1 MALLTPSTILAID
14 PHRQLC
20 KPYQWLMSNSTIV
33 HVTSTP
39 QATQYLRDRIPSL
52 VIISASF
59 SPSQM
64 LDLLETIKAAV
75 AHQRFLVPLI
85 IMIDL
90 HDRINFVPGTHWGQK
105 IGVLCSLSSEN
116 EAQAVLKRVCAEQKT
131 LGYS

>member
-1 MALLTPSTILAID
+1 MASPTPSTILVID
-14 PHRQLC
+14 PHQQLS
-20 KPYQWLMSNSTIV
+20 KPYQSLPTDSTIV

-39 QATQYLRDRIPSL
+39 LATQYLRDRIPSL

-64 LDLLETIKAAV
+64 LDLLELVKTAV

-85 IMIDL
+85 IMVDL

-105 IGVLCSLSSEN
+105 IGILCSLSSQDEV
-116 EAQAVLKRVCAEQKT
+116 QAVINRVCAEQKT
-131 LGYS
+131 LGYT